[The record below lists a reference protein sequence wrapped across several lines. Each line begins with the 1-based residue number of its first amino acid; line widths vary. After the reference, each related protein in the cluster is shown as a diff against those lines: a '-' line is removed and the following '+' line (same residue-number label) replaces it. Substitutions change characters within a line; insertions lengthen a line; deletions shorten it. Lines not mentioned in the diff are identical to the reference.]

1 MKKNYQNPEAEMILF
16 RATEDLA
23 ANWIDLNNGTGSR
36 QPQDGAITSDG
47 DIIIKL

>member
-16 RATEDLA
+16 RPTEDLA